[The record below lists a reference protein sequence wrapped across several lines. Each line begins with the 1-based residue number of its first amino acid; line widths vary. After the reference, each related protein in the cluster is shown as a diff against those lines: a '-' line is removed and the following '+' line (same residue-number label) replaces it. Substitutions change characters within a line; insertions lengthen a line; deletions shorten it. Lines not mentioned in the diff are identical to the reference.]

1 MAYQIAIPVII
12 SFVISALLGPVV
24 IPFLR
29 KLKVGQTERKELES
43 HQKKTGTPTM
53 GGLMILASIIVTSI
67 FYIED
72 YPKIAPILFLTVAFG
87 LIGFLDDYLKVV
99 LKRTDGLLPKQKML
113 LQIVVTA
120 VFAAY
125 MWKYSG
131 VLRCSCRFRAECTGI
146 SAGWRYRS
154 CLLP

>member
-53 GGLMILASIIVTSI
+53 GGLMILASIIVTSL
-67 FYIED
+67 FYMKD
-72 YPKIAPILFLTVAFG
+72 YPKIVPILFLTVAFG
-87 LIGFLDDYLKVV
+87 LVGFLVDYLNVV
-99 LKRTDGLLPKQKML
+99 L
-113 LQIVVTA
+113 
-120 VFAAY
+120 
-125 MWKYSG
+125 
-131 VLRCSCRFRAECTGI
+131 
-146 SAGWRYRS
+146 
-154 CLLP
+154 